1 MWTRAE
7 LKSLAKQ
14 ALKGNYLKAFLVSLV
29 LAIFTGGGNGGRS
42 SASEQASD
50 YVSQNP
56 DVLIIGI
63 AMIILAIAFRIFLG
77 YSLEVG
83 SQKYFVQIGQFQ
95 SAYGYYSFAFDSYNY
110 KGIISTMLLK
120 GIYNFLWS
128 LLFVIP
134 GIVKA
139 YSYRMVPYILSD
151 NPNMGADK
159 AITLSRKMMDG
170 NKLDTFILDLSFI
183 GWYLLG
189 ALAFG
194 IGILFVNPYAYAT
207 SAQLYLNLRRTAL
220 DKNYCSYE
228 DLNLPRPMYDNNDNT
243 GNDNYND
250 YNNNKSNNDSN
261 NDFNNIRSYKSDE
274 DYLNRNNKYD
284 DK

>member
-42 SASEQASD
+42 SASETASD
-50 YVSQNP
+50 YVSQNS
-56 DVLIIGI
+56 D
-63 AMIILAIAFRIFLG
+63 MIIIIVAASILVIAFRILLG

-170 NKLDTFILDLSFI
+170 NKLDTFVLDLSFI

-207 SAQLYLNLRRTAL
+207 SAQLYLNLRKSAL
-220 DKNYCSYE
+220 DTNYCSYE
-228 DLNLPRPMYDNNDNT
+228 DLNLPRPI
-243 GNDNYND
+243 ND
-250 YNNNKSNNDSN
+250 YRDYSNSDSN

-284 DK
+284 DN

>member
-14 ALKGNYLKAFLVSLV
+14 ALMDNYWKAFLVSLV
-29 LAIFTGGGNGGRS
+29 LVLVSGS
-42 SASEQASD
+42 SGSGSSSGSSSVGEATSD

-56 DVLIIGI
+56 DVIIIGI
-63 AMIILAIAFRIFLG
+63 AMIILVIAFRILLG

-95 SAYGYYSFAFDSYNY
+95 SAYGYYSFAFDSNNY
-110 KGIISTMLLK
+110 KSIIYTMLLK

-151 NPNMGADK
+151 NPNIGADN

-170 NKLDTFILDLSFI
+170 NKLNAFVLDLSFI

-189 ALAFG
+189 LLALG
-194 IGILFVNPYAYAT
+194 IGILFVNPYVYAT
-207 SAQLYLNLRRTAL
+207 DAQLYLNLRKSAL
-220 DKNYCSYE
+220 DIGYCTYE
-228 DLNLPRPMYDNNDNT
+228 DLNLPRPINDYT
-243 GNDNYND
+243 D
-250 YNNNKSNNDSN
+250 YNNNDSNNDSN
-261 NDFNNIRSYKSDE
+261 NDFNNIGSYNSDE
-274 DYLNRNNKYD
+274 DYLNRDNKYD
-284 DK
+284 GN